1 MNKKS
6 EPEIVTYDCNRGS
19 TETSVRASITLR
31 ISRNWPSSRAV
42 TASCS
47 SALHFDHISE
57 LIWESDQKWGSAL
70 VCFVLMFKMKSLVPN
85 STSGNQD
92 LIAVSTFSRNM
103 KFNQSIWN
111 YMASSKEATD
121 LADPCLPLQGNELAW
136 NNSFPCLWLSCP
148 TSFLPLKIFPSLW
161 NSFLFF

>member
-6 EPEIVTYDCNRGS
+6 EPEIVTYDCDRGS
-19 TETSVRASITLR
+19 TETSVHVSITLR

-111 YMASSKEATD
+111 YMASSK
-121 LADPCLPLQGNELAW
+121 QGNELAW
-136 NNSFPCLWLSCP
+136 NNSFSCLWLSCP
-148 TSFLPLKIFPSLW
+148 TSFPPLKIFPSLW